1 MGIRI
6 YNHNRALERLQTRCG
21 GIAFK
26 ELIEVLH
33 RIVLIRYAGKSEK
46 TKDLEFLQTCMN
58 HTLDHVLKFHYG
70 WHPQVFTPGSTDDN
84 LDFYKKW
91 AEDLRV
97 WMECELGNIARA
109 DADIRKLRTLF
120 QQGFSDVGIL
130 IVPVS
135 ALANRIDRNVA
146 SFERVLKILRKDAS
160 NTFPLLLVGLELD
173 ENKVVDVTNWGY
185 ELGQLK
191 GKKEGDP
198 VVKTHLAKRIW
209 RDYMLP
215 SLPSDS
221 MHQRHLDAV
230 SRLGFNPGLRPP
242 VFPGF
247 TPVAEATPETLTL
260 NEDGTTTIFVDTQKA
275 DRRHDEKRSENTA
288 PIRRPKPRAAQMQL
302 ALSLVGPQSEAAN
315 TVSPP
320 PSRPERADFPT
331 AAPKRCEPTLCIP
344 NHSANQPRDAEPA
357 GLKDSLPASEISVS
371 PGTPLAS
378 ARRADSVAR
387 HYPEPRPVP
396 KAADGPRLGP
406 WLSRGAGASP
416 FVHSFA

>member
-1 MGIRI
+1 
-6 YNHNRALERLQTRCG
+6 
-21 GIAFK
+21 
-26 ELIEVLH
+26 
-33 RIVLIRYAGKSEK
+33 
-46 TKDLEFLQTCMN
+46 
-58 HTLDHVLKFHYG
+58 
-70 WHPQVFTPGSTDDN
+70 
-84 LDFYKKW
+84 
-91 AEDLRV
+91 
-97 WMECELGNIARA
+97 
-109 DADIRKLRTLF
+109 
-120 QQGFSDVGIL
+120 
-130 IVPVS
+130 
-135 ALANRIDRNVA
+135 
-146 SFERVLKILRKDAS
+146 
-160 NTFPLLLVGLELD
+160 LLVGLELD

-209 RDYMLP
+209 RDHMLP

-247 TPVAEATPETLTL
+247 TPLVEANPEILTL
-260 NEDGTTTIFVDTQKA
+260 SEDGTTPLFVDIPKPEP
-275 DRRHDEKRSENTA
+275 RRHETLSGNQKQTRDY
-288 PIRRPKPRAAQMQL
+288 KPRAAQMQL

-315 TVSPP
+315 TVSPS
-320 PSRPERADFPT
+320 PSTPERADFPT
-331 AAPKRCEPTLCIP
+331 AAPKRCEPTLCIQ
-344 NHSANQPRDAEPA
+344 NHSANQPRDDEPA
-357 GLKDSLPASEISVS
+357 GVKDSLPASEISVS